1 MVRAK
6 KIVGTKN
13 RGVKESEVIFAPC
26 SKPQERFL
34 DNGPDAAWLTVYG
47 GELCASIQHLLNR

>member
-1 MVRAK
+1 MARAK

-26 SKPQERFL
+26 SLPQAAFL
-34 DNGPDAAWLTVYG
+34 TSEASFSLYG
-47 GELCASIQHLLNR
+47 GKAASI

>member
-6 KIVGTKN
+6 KIIGTKT

-26 SKPQERFL
+26 SLPQAAFL
-34 DNGPDAAWLTVYG
+34 TSEASFSLYG
-47 GELCASIQHLLNR
+47 GKAASI

>member
-1 MVRAK
+1 MARAK

-26 SKPQERFL
+26 SKPQESFL
-34 DNGPDAAWLTVYG
+34 DQENAAFFTLYG
-47 GELCASIQHLLNR
+47 G